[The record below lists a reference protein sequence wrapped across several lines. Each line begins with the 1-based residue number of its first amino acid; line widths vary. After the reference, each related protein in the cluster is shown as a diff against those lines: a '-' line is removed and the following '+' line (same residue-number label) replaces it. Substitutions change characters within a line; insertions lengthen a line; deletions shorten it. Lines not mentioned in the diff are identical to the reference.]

1 MMSVYI
7 FDMRRQGCGR
17 KAMKLFDVIR
27 SAGGGKFVNALA
39 ARAGIEPGE
48 AEEAMRALLPEI
60 GHAIRKTEES
70 GSGAAAISAAMHDER
85 YARYLDDPDALGEP
99 AAISDGERVLADV
112 LDDDERG
119 ELIRRVAAAIGPNE
133 EEVRDMLPLVA
144 TLAMAALG
152 QKLRD
157 PSPGMPWFGT
167 RPGDRFDA
175 PLLNA
180 LAALFDQ
187 DDDQPSKGR

>member
-1 MMSVYI
+1 
-7 FDMRRQGCGR
+7 
-17 KAMKLFDVIR
+17 MKLFDVIR
-27 SAGGGKFVNALA
+27 SAGGGKFVDALA
-39 ARAGIEPGE
+39 ARAGIPPDE
-48 AEEAMRALLPEI
+48 AEEALRALLPEV
-60 GHAIRKTEES
+60 GHAIRQTEES
-70 GSGAAAISAAMHDER
+70 GSGAAAVSAAMHDER
-85 YARYLDDPDALGEP
+85 YTRYLDEPAALGEP

-157 PSPGMPWFGT
+157 ASPGLPWFGT

-180 LAALFDQ
+180 LTALFDLDQ
-187 DDDQPSKGR
+187 DKPKDR

>member
-1 MMSVYI
+1 
-7 FDMRRQGCGR
+7 
-17 KAMKLFDVIR
+17 MKLFEVIR

-39 ARAGIEPGE
+39 TQAGVPPSE

-60 GHAIRKTEES
+60 GHAIGETEES
-70 GSGAAAISAAMHDER
+70 GSGAAAVSAAMHDER
-85 YARYLDDPDALGEP
+85 YARYLDDPDSLNEP
-99 AAISDGERVLADV
+99 AAVSDGERVLADV

-119 ELIRRVAAAIGPNE
+119 ELIRRVAAVIGPNE
-133 EEVRDMLPLVA
+133 GEVRKMLPLVA

-157 PSPGMPWFGT
+157 PSPGVPWFGT

-180 LAALFDQ
+180 LAALFDP
-187 DDDQPSKGR
+187 DDDEPSTAGLKS